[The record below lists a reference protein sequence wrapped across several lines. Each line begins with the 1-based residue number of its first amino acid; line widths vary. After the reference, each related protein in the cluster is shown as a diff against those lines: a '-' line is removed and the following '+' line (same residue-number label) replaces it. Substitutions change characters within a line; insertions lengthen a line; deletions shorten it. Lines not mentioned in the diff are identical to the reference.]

1 MQDPIPLHEVPAKL
15 LDQHKWQQIRELTSS
30 EMEALCSLNAPAP
43 ESAAEFFWK
52 GSGSD
57 VDARRCYR
65 IGKSLLEDCRLRFIK
80 GTLLASGENR
90 NGIRK
95 AIPADHWNSLYPMFA
110 TDRIQGRTRQFTNV
124 LVYDAADAVT
134 PSEARL
140 NDCIAWMK
148 QQKLEGVS
156 EKKVLWRRATA
167 YFGKTLSE
175 RIFQISYK
183 AAFDRPRGRPFR
195 TLTNNEN

>member
-1 MQDPIPLHEVPAKL
+1 MQEPIPLHEVPAKL
-15 LDQHKWQQIRELTSS
+15 LDQGKWQQIRELTSS
-30 EMEALCSLNAPAP
+30 ETEALCSLNAPAP

-65 IGKSLLEDCRLRFIK
+65 IGKSLLEDSRLRFIK
-80 GTLLASGENR
+80 GTLVASGENR

-95 AIPADHWNSLYPMFA
+95 EILPDWWSMLYPVFA

-134 PSEARL
+134 PSEV
-140 NDCIAWMK
+140 K
-148 QQKLEGVS
+148 
-156 EKKVLWRRATA
+156 
-167 YFGKTLSE
+167 
-175 RIFQISYK
+175 
-183 AAFDRPRGRPFR
+183 
-195 TLTNNEN
+195 

>member
-1 MQDPIPLHEVPAKL
+1 MAA
-15 LDQHKWQQIRELTSS
+15 DQGLTSS
-30 EMEALCSLNAPAP
+30 ETEALCSLNAPAP

-52 GSGSD
+52 GAGSD

-90 NGIRK
+90 NGVRK
-95 AIPADHWNSLYPMFA
+95 EIPPDWWSMLYPVFA

-124 LVYDAADAVT
+124 LVYDAADTVT
-134 PSEARL
+134 PSEGLL
-140 NDCIAWMK
+140 NECIAWMK
-148 QQKLEGVS
+148 QRKLEGIS

-167 YFGKTLSE
+167 HFEKTLND

-183 AAFDRPRGRPFR
+183 VAFDRPRGRPFR
-195 TLTNNEN
+195 SLRNKKN